1 MVNDA
6 DKEQDTWG
14 DWDWDPDALLDQ
26 EVQER
31 IEEAAEDEDVIDT
44 ASEEALLK
52 EIFNE
57 SRHKGLSTDDWDWDP
72 SALDDSLDEGFDPQV
87 AGGVI
92 ETLGG
97 DACSVREH
105 ADLDIQKDHS
115 DAQDLSGES
124 ILQSLQTIPET
135 RQKKGESRRLRR
147 LHKLAI
153 VTEEDFSDPLE
164 RKLVRVMR
172 LRAEAILQK
181 TDMAVPYLKWFM
193 LKEYLEDPLNFE
205 QCCAV
210 LKARPNVVRLKLH
223 AYLFLKWVVI
233 NDTLGIFCAPP
244 PIELLDQAIFHA
256 GNLGEELIRFAWA
269 WPSVSRRT
277 LFRAFDTEDAKRVE
291 NTLEIL
297 LERRLMLENGTNL
310 YVVGHYGRQLERKQ
324 RWEV

>member
-6 DKEQDTWG
+6 ALEQDVWG
-14 DWDWDPDALLDQ
+14 DWDWDPDALLEQ

-44 ASEEALLK
+44 VSEEALLK

-57 SRHKGLSTDDWDWDP
+57 SGHKGLATDDWDWDP
-72 SALDDSLDEGFDPQV
+72 SAIDDSLDEGLDPQS
-87 AGGVI
+87 AGGIV

-97 DACSVREH
+97 DDCPDREH
-105 ADLDIQKDHS
+105 TGLDVQENHPH
-115 DAQDLSGES
+115 AQNLSGES
-124 ILQSLQTIPET
+124 ILKSLHAVPEA
-135 RQKKGESRRLRR
+135 RQKKGENRRLRR
-147 LHKLAI
+147 LQKLAI

-181 TDMAVPYLKWFM
+181 TDMAIPYLKWFM
-193 LKEYLEDPLNFE
+193 LKEYKEDPLNFE

-223 AYLFLKWVVI
+223 TYLFLKWVVI
-233 NDTLGIFCAPP
+233 NDTLGVFCAPP
-244 PIELLDQAIFHA
+244 PIDVLDQAIFHA
-256 GNLGEELIRFAWA
+256 GNLGEEIVRFAWA

-277 LFRAFDTEDAKRVE
+277 LFHAFGTEDAKKVE

-297 LERRLMLENGTNL
+297 LEKRLMLENGTNL